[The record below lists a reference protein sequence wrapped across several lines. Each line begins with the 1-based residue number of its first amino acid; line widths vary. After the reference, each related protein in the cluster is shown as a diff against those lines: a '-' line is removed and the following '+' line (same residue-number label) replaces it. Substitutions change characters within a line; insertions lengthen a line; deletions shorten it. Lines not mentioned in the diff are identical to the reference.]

1 MFLLMEKLLNLVALN
16 YLITRKR
23 WVRILFM
30 IKVSD
35 IKKDFPIFERQING
49 NKLTYLDSGATSQK
63 PNQVIDVM
71 SDVYKNN
78 NANVHRGTY
87 VLSSETTGKYE
98 DVRTKFQKFI
108 NAYDSDEIIFT
119 KGCTEGFN
127 LLSNS
132 ICKNLNQGDEIILS
146 EIEHHANIIPWQMAA
161 EKYNL
166 NIKFINVDESFNLDI
181 DHLKSLL
188 SSKTKIV
195 SIVGESNISG
205 MLPDIKEIVT
215 IVKSKSDALFI
226 LDGAQLVP
234 HRSVDVQDLGIDF
247 LCVSG
252 HKMLGP
258 TGIGVVWGRKELWDS
273 MDPVYGGGDMI
284 EEVYYDKATWAPVP
298 HKFEAG
304 TPPFVEAIGLGAAVD
319 YLTNISMNEV
329 QQHSDSL
336 REYAKNKLENI
347 DGLNIIHSLSKN
359 AGCTFAMSIEGAH
372 ATDVSLMLD
381 TYGVAVRAGHHCV
394 QPFHRKLNLDATFR
408 ATGYIYNDEEDFDI
422 LANAIEDSMK
432 MLK

>member
-1 MFLLMEKLLNLVALN
+1 
-16 YLITRKR
+16 
-23 WVRILFM
+23 M

-188 SSKTKIV
+188 SSKTRIV

-408 ATGYIYNDEEDFDI
+408 ATGYIYNDKEDFDV
-422 LANAIEDSMK
+422 LVNAIEDSMK

>member
-1 MFLLMEKLLNLVALN
+1 
-16 YLITRKR
+16 
-23 WVRILFM
+23 M

-161 EKYNL
+161 EKYKL

>member
-1 MFLLMEKLLNLVALN
+1 
-16 YLITRKR
+16 
-23 WVRILFM
+23 M

-132 ICKNLNQGDEIILS
+132 ICKNLSQGDEIILS

-205 MLPDIKEIVT
+205 MLPDIKEIVA

-273 MDPVYGGGDMI
+273 LDPVYGGGDMI

>member
-1 MFLLMEKLLNLVALN
+1 
-16 YLITRKR
+16 
-23 WVRILFM
+23 M

-63 PNQVIDVM
+63 PNQVIDIM

-132 ICKNLNQGDEIILS
+132 ICKNLSQGDEIILS

>member
-1 MFLLMEKLLNLVALN
+1 
-16 YLITRKR
+16 
-23 WVRILFM
+23 M
-30 IKVSD
+30 IKVTD

-63 PNQVIDVM
+63 PNQVIDEM

-87 VLSSETTGKYE
+87 VLSSETTSKYE
-98 DVRTKFQKFI
+98 NVRSKFQKFI

-132 ICKNLNQGDEIILS
+132 LCKDFSEGDEIILS

-161 EKYNL
+161 EKYKL
-166 NIKFINVDESFNLDI
+166 KIKYIKVDENYNLDMN
-181 DHLKSLL
+181 HLEELL

-195 SIVGESNISG
+195 SIVGESNMSG
-205 MLPDIKEIVT
+205 MLPNIKEIVSS
-215 IVKSKSDALFI
+215 VKLKSDAIFI

-234 HRSVDVQDLGIDF
+234 HRVVDVQDLGIDF

-284 EEVYYDKATWAPVP
+284 EEVHYDKATWAQVP

-319 YLTNISMNEV
+319 YLQNISMTEV
-329 QQHSDSL
+329 QQHSDNL

-347 DGLNIIHSLSKN
+347 DGLNIVHSLSKN
-359 AGCTFAMSIEGAH
+359 AGCTFSMSVDGAH
-372 ATDVSLMLD
+372 ATDISLMLD

-408 ATGYIYNDEEDFDI
+408 ATGYIYNNEEDFDI
-422 LANAIEDSMK
+422 LANAIEDS
-432 MLK
+432 LKILK